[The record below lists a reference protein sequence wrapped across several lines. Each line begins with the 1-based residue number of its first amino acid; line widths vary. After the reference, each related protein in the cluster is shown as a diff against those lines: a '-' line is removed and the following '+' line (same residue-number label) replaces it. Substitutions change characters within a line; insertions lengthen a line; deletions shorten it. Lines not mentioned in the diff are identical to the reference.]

1 MYFQTV
7 SVYQCIMS
15 FEFSQNLLTEIQ
27 SSHQSQSCISATQTQ
42 PSLSS
47 PNGSTG
53 LQSKNI
59 FASVPLTQH
68 SMHPSRPKF
77 SRPQS
82 SLSQQQLPPNVAS
95 PRFTQVTP
103 PLNISLANSL
113 KQVQRRLDEFP
124 VQVAK
129 MLEEG
134 FDYLMTDSKKHSI
147 ESKQSSAE
155 VCQVLEKIQVVI
167 REKDERVK
175 EALEECATE
184 LKNYAEEIKSQK
196 LVQEKYEEAIQI
208 TKEIIYKQAIEI
220 DHLKKEVDQTV
231 NMNNQSLKVKGD
243 LSDSEPLLIG
253 KQKSSPLPFNHPP
266 SAKLLPRAF
275 TSLSQSSSSVSSLGC
290 VSQFPQLADL
300 MQGSDS
306 EADME
311 DSSPGLGVDLSD
323 LITISDSEEEE

>member
-1 MYFQTV
+1 
-7 SVYQCIMS
+7 MS

-27 SSHQSQSCISATQTQ
+27 SSQQSQSCISATQTQ

-77 SRPQS
+77 PRPQS
-82 SLSQQQLPPNVAS
+82 SLSQQQPPPNVAS

-103 PLNISLANSL
+103 SLNINLANSL

-147 ESKQSSAE
+147 ESKESSSE
-155 VCQVLEKIQVVI
+155 VCQVLEKIQMVI
-167 REKDERVK
+167 REKDECVK
-175 EALEECATE
+175 KAFEECATE

-220 DHLKKEVDQTV
+220 DHLKKEIDQTV
-231 NMNNQSLKVKGD
+231 NMNKQSLKVKGD
-243 LSDSEPLLIG
+243 LNDSELLLKE
-253 KQKSSPLPFNHPP
+253 KQ
-266 SAKLLPRAF
+266 
-275 TSLSQSSSSVSSLGC
+275 
-290 VSQFPQLADL
+290 
-300 MQGSDS
+300 
-306 EADME
+306 
-311 DSSPGLGVDLSD
+311 
-323 LITISDSEEEE
+323 

>member
-1 MYFQTV
+1 
-7 SVYQCIMS
+7 
-15 FEFSQNLLTEIQ
+15 
-27 SSHQSQSCISATQTQ
+27 
-42 PSLSS
+42 
-47 PNGSTG
+47 
-53 LQSKNI
+53 
-59 FASVPLTQH
+59 
-68 SMHPSRPKF
+68 
-77 SRPQS
+77 
-82 SLSQQQLPPNVAS
+82 
-95 PRFTQVTP
+95 
-103 PLNISLANSL
+103 
-113 KQVQRRLDEFP
+113 
-124 VQVAK
+124 
-129 MLEEG
+129 
-134 FDYLMTDSKKHSI
+134 MTDSKKHSI

-253 KQKSSPLPFNHPP
+253 KPP
-266 SAKLLPRAF
+266 QANLLPRAF
-275 TSLSQSSSSVSSLGC
+275 ISHSQSSSSVSSPGC
-290 VSQFPQLADL
+290 VIQFPQLADL
-300 MQGSDS
+300 MQGPDSNSDS

-311 DSSPGLGVDLSD
+311 DSSPGLGVDFSD
-323 LITISDSEEEE
+323 LITISVSEEEE

>member
-1 MYFQTV
+1 
-7 SVYQCIMS
+7 MS

-27 SSHQSQSCISATQTQ
+27 SSQQSQSCISATQTQ

-53 LQSKNI
+53 LQSQNI

-77 SRPQS
+77 PRPQS
-82 SLSQQQLPPNVAS
+82 SLSQQQPPPNVAS

-103 PLNISLANSL
+103 SLNINLANSL
-113 KQVQRRLDEFP
+113 KQVQRRLDKFP

-147 ESKQSSAE
+147 ESKESSSE
-155 VCQVLEKIQVVI
+155 VCQVLEKIQMVI

-175 EALEECATE
+175 KAFEECATE

-208 TKEIIYKQAIEI
+208 TKEIIYKQAMEI
-220 DHLKKEVDQTV
+220 DHLKKEIDQTV
-231 NMNNQSLKVKGD
+231 NMNKQSLKVKGD
-243 LSDSEPLLIG
+243 LNDSELLLKG
-253 KQKSSPLPFNHPP
+253 RQKPSPFNHPP
-266 SAKLLPRAF
+266 SANLLPRAF
-275 TSLSQSSSSVSSLGC
+275 TSLSQSSSSISSPGC
-290 VSQFPQLADL
+290 VRQFPQLADL
-300 MQGSDS
+300 MQGSDSDSDS